1 VVSLELRRRRWLAM
15 TDRELRGRV
24 ADRSA
29 RVAVIGCG
37 YVGLPLAIAFA
48 DVGFTV
54 TAVDVDAS
62 KIASLREGR
71 SYIDDVNSGALK
83 KHVDVGRLLPTTD
96 YEELRHVDV
105 VFVSVP
111 TPFDRAKQPDLSF
124 VTAAAEGIAP
134 RLRRGQLV
142 ILEST
147 TYPGTTEDVLRPI
160 LERSGFVA
168 GKDFYLAFSPERI
181 DPGNKRFRIE
191 NTPKVVG
198 GVDPVSTALA
208 VMVLEQVIPGGQ
220 VRAVSSARAAE
231 LTKLLENTFR
241 AVNIALV
248 NELAM
253 LCDRMRI
260 DVWEVIDAAATKPY
274 GFMPFYP
281 GPGVGGHCIPV
292 DPYYLSWKAREYD
305 FHTKFIELAAETNLA
320 MPFFTAERIHRLLD
334 GSGKALAGA
343 KILAIGAAFKPNIG
357 DARGSAAIRVM
368 EILHTRGAE
377 IRYHDPHVAK
387 VRLGHSLFDGGSSS
401 TTIEC
406 VPLDDAQLG
415 WADCV
420 VLLVAHSAVDIEH
433 VLAKSVLL
441 FDAVNA
447 TRGHARVGVERL

>member
-1 VVSLELRRRRWLAM
+1 MTEADLRARL
-15 TDRELRGRV
+15 V
-24 ADRSA
+24 DRSA
-29 RVAVIGCG
+29 RIAVIGCG
-37 YVGLPLAIAFA
+37 YVGLPLAVAYA

-54 TAVDVDAS
+54 TALDVDER
-62 KIASLREGR
+62 KIASLRDGR
-71 SYIDDVNSGALK
+71 SYIDDVSSDAVR
-83 KHVDVGRLLPTTD
+83 KHVEARRLLPTTD
-96 YEELRHVDV
+96 YDQLRQADV

-111 TPFDRAKQPDLSF
+111 TPFDRAKQPDLAF

-134 RLRRGQLV
+134 RLQRGQLI

-147 TYPGTTEDVLRPI
+147 TYPGTTDDVLRPI
-160 LERSGFVA
+160 LERAGLVA
-168 GKDFYLAFSPERI
+168 GRDFYLAFSPERI
-181 DPGNKRFRIE
+181 DPGNTRFRIE

-198 GVDPVSTALA
+198 GVDAASTALA
-208 VMVLEQVIPGGQ
+208 VMALEQVIPGGQ

-334 GSGKALAGA
+334 RASRSLGGA
-343 KILAIGAAFKPNIG
+343 RVLVIGAAFKRDVN
-357 DARGSAAIRVM
+357 DDRGSAAIRVM
-368 EILHTRGAE
+368 EILASEGADV
-377 IRYHDPHVAK
+377 RYHDPFVPEIRVRRTPFAVGGDLVALRS
-387 VRLGHSLFDGGSSS
+387 VA
-401 TTIEC
+401 
-406 VPLDDAQLG
+406 LDKAELAG
-415 WADCV
+415 ADV
-420 VLLVAHSAVDIEH
+420 VALLV
-433 VLAKSVLL
+433 
-441 FDAVNA
+441 
-447 TRGHARVGVERL
+447 GHTSLDLR